1 MSERVTITVENHIA
15 DVRFNRPEK
24 MNALDGEQINAIE
37 EAGDKLAAMEGIRAI
52 VLSGEGK
59 AFCAGLDMGNFAASA
74 AAASAE
80 KSDGDTSP
88 LAKKLADRTHGNANK
103 FQHIV
108 LQWRRLKA
116 PVIAA
121 VHGPCIGGGLQ
132 FASAADIRV
141 VTPDAKMSIMEL
153 RWGLI
158 PDMGSYTTWRSFVR
172 DDILRELTYTHRIFT
187 GEEGKE
193 LGFVTHLSDDP
204 HAKAMELATEIASK
218 HPQAIQAAKALINR
232 LPDMNED
239 EILMMESIGQDS
251 VSKTPNQVEAVMAF
265 MQKRPANFVD

>member
-1 MSERVTITVENHIA
+1 MSERVTISVKDHIA

-24 MNALDGEQINAIE
+24 MNALDAAQIDAIV
-37 EAGDKLAAMEGIRAI
+37 EAGEKLAAMEGIRAI

-59 AFCAGLDMGNFAASA
+59 AFCAGLDMGSFAASA
-74 AAASAE
+74 AAAVEENKGSE
-80 KSDGDTSP
+80 SSP
-88 LAKKLADRTHGNANK
+88 LASTLSERTFGNANK
-103 FQHIV
+103 YQHIV
-108 LQWRRLKA
+108 LLWRKLKA

-121 VHGPCIGGGLQ
+121 IHGPCIGGGLQ

-141 VTPDAKMSIMEL
+141 VAPDAKMSIMEM

-172 DDILRELTYTHRIFT
+172 DDVLRELTYTNRIFT
-187 GEEGKE
+187 GAEGKE

-204 HAKAMELATEIASK
+204 HAKAMEIATEIASK
-218 HPQAIQAAKALINR
+218 HPQAVQIAKDLINK

-239 EILMMESIGQDS
+239 EILMMESTGQDK
-251 VSKTPNQVEAVMAF
+251 VSRTPNQVEAVMAF
-265 MQKRPANFVD
+265 MQKRTPNFTD

>member
-1 MSERVTITVENHIA
+1 MSERVTISVANHIA
-15 DVRFNRPEK
+15 DVRFNRPDK
-24 MNALDGEQINAIE
+24 MNALDTEQIDAIVA
-37 EAGDKLAAMEGIRAI
+37 AGEKLAAMEGIRAI
-52 VLSGEGK
+52 VLSGEGR

-74 AAASAE
+74 AAASSADNG
-80 KSDGDTSP
+80 KNDSP
-88 LAKKLADRTHGNANK
+88 LQKTLAERTHGNANK

-141 VTPDAKMSIMEL
+141 VAPDAKMSIMEM

-172 DDILRELTYTHRIFT
+172 DDILRELTYTNRIFT

-204 HAKAMELATEIASK
+204 HAKAMEIATKIASK
-218 HPQAIQAAKALINR
+218 HPQAVQLAKALINK
-232 LPDMNED
+232 LPDLNED
-239 EILMMESIGQDS
+239 EILMMESEGQDQ
-251 VSKTPNQVEAVMAF
+251 VSRTPNQVEAVYAF
-265 MQKRPANFVD
+265 MQKRAANFTD

>member
-1 MSERVTITVENHIA
+1 MSERVTIKVENHIA

-24 MNALDGEQINAIE
+24 MNALDGDQIDAIV
-37 EAGDKLAAMEGIRAI
+37 EAGETLAAMEGIRAI

-59 AFCAGLDMGNFAASA
+59 AFCAGLDMANFAASA
-74 AAASAE
+74 AAASE
-80 KSDGDTSP
+80 DEGGDKSP
-88 LAKKLADRTHGNANK
+88 LKHTLAERTFGNANK

-108 LQWRRLKA
+108 LLWRKLKA

-141 VTPDAKMSIMEL
+141 VAPDAKMSIMEM

-172 DDILRELTYTHRIFT
+172 DDILRELTYTNRIFT

-193 LGFVTHLSDDP
+193 LGFVTHVSDNP
-204 HAKAMELATEIASK
+204 HVKAMEIATEIASK
-218 HPQAIQAAKALINR
+218 HPQAIQIAKDLINK
-232 LPDMNED
+232 LPDLNED
-239 EILMMESIGQDS
+239 EILMAESEGQDK
-251 VSKTPNQVEAVMAF
+251 VSRTPNQVEAVYAF
-265 MQKRPANFVD
+265 MQKRAANFVD

>member
-1 MSERVTITVENHIA
+1 MSERVTISVKDHIA

-24 MNALDGEQINAIE
+24 MNALDAAQIDAIV
-37 EAGDKLAAMEGIRAI
+37 EAGEKLAAMEGIRAI

-59 AFCAGLDMGNFAASA
+59 AFCAGLDMGSFAASA
-74 AAASAE
+74 AAAVEENKGGES
-80 KSDGDTSP
+80 SP
-88 LAKKLADRTHGNANK
+88 LASTLSERTFGNANK
-103 FQHIV
+103 YQHIV
-108 LQWRRLKA
+108 LLWRKLKA

-141 VTPDAKMSIMEL
+141 VAPDAKMSIMEM

-172 DDILRELTYTHRIFT
+172 DDILRELTYTNRIFT
-187 GEEGKE
+187 GQEGRE

-204 HAKAMELATEIASK
+204 HAKAMEIAAEIASK
-218 HPQAIQAAKALINR
+218 HPQAVQIAKDLINK

-239 EILMMESIGQDS
+239 EILMMESTGQDK
-251 VSKTPNQVEAVMAF
+251 VSRTPNQVEAVMAF
-265 MQKRPANFVD
+265 MQKRTPNFTD

>member
-1 MSERVTITVENHIA
+1 MSERVTISVENHIA
-15 DVRFNRPEK
+15 DVRFNRPDK
-24 MNALDGEQINAIE
+24 MNALDGEQIDAIVA
-37 EAGDKLAAMEGIRAI
+37 AGEKLAAMEGIRAI

-59 AFCAGLDMGNFAASA
+59 AFCAGLDMANFAASA
-74 AAASAE
+74 AEATRSSGSKGGSALS
-80 KSDGDTSP
+80 KT
-88 LAKKLADRTHGNANK
+88 LAERTHGNANR

-108 LQWRRLKA
+108 LLWRNLKA

-141 VTPDAKMSIMEL
+141 VAPDAKMSIMEM

-172 DDILRELTYTHRIFT
+172 DDILRELTYTNRIFS

-193 LGFVTHLSDDP
+193 LGFVTHISDDP
-204 HAKAMELATEIASK
+204 HARAMEIATEIASK
-218 HPQAIQAAKALINR
+218 HPQAIQLAKALINK

-239 EILMMESIGQDS
+239 EILMAESEGQDQ
-251 VSKTPNQVEAVMAF
+251 VNRTPNQVEAVMAF
-265 MQKRPANFVD
+265 MQKRAANFVD

>member
-37 EAGDKLAAMEGIRAI
+37 EAGEKLAAMEGIRAI

-59 AFCAGLDMGNFAASA
+59 AFCAGLDMGSFAASA

-80 KSDGDTSP
+80 KTDGDTSP

-132 FASAADIRV
+132 FASAADVRV

-204 HAKAMELATEIASK
+204 HSKAMELATEIASK

-265 MQKRPANFVD
+265 MQKRAPNFVD

>member
-1 MSERVTITVENHIA
+1 MSERVTIKVENHIA
-15 DVRFNRPEK
+15 DVRFNRPDK
-24 MNALDGEQINAIE
+24 MNALDGEQIDAIV
-37 EAGDKLAAMEGIRAI
+37 EAGEKLAAMEGIRAI
-52 VLSGEGK
+52 VLSGEGR
-59 AFCAGLDMGNFAASA
+59 AFCAGLDMGSFAASA
-74 AAASAE
+74 AAASGE
-80 KSDGDTSP
+80 GGSGDSP
-88 LAKKLADRTHGNANK
+88 LRKTLSERTHGNANK

-141 VTPDAKMSIMEL
+141 VAPDAKMSIMEM

-172 DDILRELTYTHRIFT
+172 DDILRELTYTNRIFT
-187 GEEGKE
+187 GEEGKD

-204 HAKAMELATEIASK
+204 HGRAMEIAADIASK
-218 HPQAIQAAKALINR
+218 HPQAVQIAKELINK

-239 EILMMESIGQDS
+239 EILMMESEGQDK
-251 VSKTPNQVEAVMAF
+251 VSRTPNQVEAVMAF
-265 MQKRPANFVD
+265 MQKRTANFVD

>member
-1 MSERVTITVENHIA
+1 MSERVTIKVENHIA

-24 MNALDGEQINAIE
+24 MNALDGEQIDAIV
-37 EAGDKLAAMEGIRAI
+37 EAGEKLAAMEGIRAI

-59 AFCAGLDMGNFAASA
+59 AFCAGLDMANFAASA
-74 AAASAE
+74 AAASDE
-80 KSDGDTSP
+80 GGDSP
-88 LAKKLADRTHGNANK
+88 LKKTLAERTHGNANK

-108 LQWRRLKA
+108 LLWRKLKA

-141 VTPDAKMSIMEL
+141 VAPDAKMSIMEM

-158 PDMGSYTTWRSFVR
+158 PDMGSFTTWRSFVR
-172 DDILRELTYTHRIFT
+172 DDILRELTYTNRIFS

-193 LGFVTHLSDDP
+193 LGFVTHLADDP
-204 HAKAMELATEIASK
+204 HAKAMEIAVEIAGK
-218 HPQAIQAAKALINR
+218 HPQAVQLAKELINK
-232 LPDMNED
+232 LPDMDED
-239 EILMMESIGQDS
+239 EILMAESEGQDA
-251 VSKTPNQVEAVMAF
+251 VSRTPNQVEAVYAF
-265 MQKRPANFVD
+265 MQKRAPNFVD

>member
-1 MSERVTITVENHIA
+1 MSERVTIKVENHIA

-24 MNALDGEQINAIE
+24 MNALDTEQIDAIV
-37 EAGDKLAAMEGIRAI
+37 EAGEKLVAMKGVRAI

-59 AFCAGLDMGNFAASA
+59 AFCAGLDMANFAASA
-74 AAASAE
+74 AAASDDE
-80 KSDGDTSP
+80 DSDKSP
-88 LAKKLADRTHGNANK
+88 LKNTLAERTFGNANK

-108 LQWRRLKA
+108 LLWRKLKA

-141 VTPDAKMSIMEL
+141 VAPDAKMSIMEM

-158 PDMGSYTTWRSFVR
+158 PDMGSFTTWRSFVR
-172 DDILRELTYTHRIFT
+172 DDVLRELTYTNRIFS

-193 LGFVTHLSDDP
+193 LGFVTHISDDP
-204 HAKAMELATEIASK
+204 HAKAMEIATEIASK
-218 HPQAIQAAKALINR
+218 HPQAIQIAKDLINK

-239 EILMMESIGQDS
+239 EILMAESEGQDQ
-251 VSKTPNQVEAVMAF
+251 VSRTPNQVEAVYAF
-265 MQKRPANFVD
+265 MQKRAANFED

>member
-1 MSERVTITVENHIA
+1 MSERVTIKVENHIA

-24 MNALDGEQINAIE
+24 MNALDPEQIDAIIA
-37 EAGDKLAAMEGIRAI
+37 AGEKLAAMDGIRAI

-59 AFCAGLDMGNFAASA
+59 AFCAGLDMGSFAASA
-74 AAASAE
+74 AATND
-80 KSDGDTSP
+80 KSKGDNSP
-88 LAKKLADRTHGNANK
+88 LARKLTDRTHGNANK
-103 FQHIV
+103 YQHIV

-141 VTPDAKMSIMEL
+141 VAPDAKLSIMEM
-153 RWGLI
+153 RWGII

-172 DDILRELTYTHRIFT
+172 DDILRELTYTNRIFT

-204 HAKAMELATEIASK
+204 RAKAMEIATEIASK
-218 HPQAIQAAKALINR
+218 HPQAVQIAKNLINK

-239 EILMMESIGQDS
+239 EILMMESEGQDK
-251 VSKTPNQVEAVMAF
+251 VSRTPNQVEAVYAF